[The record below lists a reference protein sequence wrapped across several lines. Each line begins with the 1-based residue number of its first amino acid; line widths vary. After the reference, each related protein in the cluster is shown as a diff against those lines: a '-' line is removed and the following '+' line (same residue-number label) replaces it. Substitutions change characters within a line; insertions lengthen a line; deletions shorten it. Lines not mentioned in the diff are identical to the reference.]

1 MSALRDSNP
10 KYQAITVMNIDWD
23 YNRSSAITRQLG
35 VMHQATLVMFRN
47 GTELGRVGWSSKE
60 EDIEPLFQA
69 TVEA

>member
-1 MSALRDSNP
+1 
-10 KYQAITVMNIDWD
+10 MNIDWD

-35 VMHQATLVMFRN
+35 VMHQATFVIFRN

-69 TVEA
+69 AVEA

>member
-1 MSALRDSNP
+1 
-10 KYQAITVMNIDWD
+10 MNIDWD
-23 YNRSSAITRQLG
+23 YNRSSAITRQLS